1 LIAVPSVSKLEI
13 DYMAFGNGKSI
24 QYVNEGDSVPDV
36 FIPRLI
42 ELYKKGLFPF
52 DKLIKFYELED
63 INQAVADS
71 ESGVTLKAVIR
82 MPQG

>member
-1 LIAVPSVSKLEI
+1 MGSCCNVSDRDL
-13 DYMAFGNGKSI
+13 
-24 QYVNEGDSVPDV
+24 PV

-42 ELYKKGLFPF
+42 ELYKNGLFPF
-52 DKLIKFYELED
+52 DKLIKFYELEN

-82 MPQG
+82 MPQ